1 MRHRDLIGQIKDGL
15 LPVGWCGRRARA
27 EHDPLWQVEEC
38 VKIAEQTGQLA
49 VAAHRE
55 VELAGELG
63 VLDGAGVNVEVEDG
77 GGCGGNDAVCRGNLD
92 VCLLEDRFGHAAHLE
107 AVHVIPEADQ
117 AEIKTFRSLKGQIK
131 SKLKKFTIGP
141 LGCMQL
147 TRIDRTSSGDMVVMQ
162 K

>member
-1 MRHRDLIGQIKDGL
+1 MRPGT
-15 LPVGWCGRRARA
+15 
-27 EHDPLWQVEEC
+27 EHDTQVGEIEEN
-38 VKIAEQTGQLA
+38 IEISADTGQLA
-49 VAAHRE
+49 VSADCE
-55 VELAGELG
+55 QEAGGEGG
-63 VLDGAGVNVEVEDG
+63 VGDGAGVDVEVEDG

-92 VCLLEDRFGHAAHLE
+92 VCFLEDRFGHAAHLE

-141 LGCMQL
+141 LGCMQR
-147 TRIDRTSSGDMVVMQ
+147 TRIDRISSGDMVVMQ